1 MSPTKPTIVIIPGSF
16 SAYGAYDPF
25 LALLRAEGFTAVAV
39 NLPST
44 QKRMPLPP
52 ATLKD
57 DAALVRGVV
66 GALVAENEGT
76 EVVVLAHSYGGS
88 VATEALTGLGVKEG
102 KKGGVRRLVFLS
114 AVVPKVGET
123 QVQAMKLDEA
133 FLPAAVVSFTFLL
146 SVELSM
152 IFGPVCGRLKGRG

>member
-1 MSPTKPTIVIIPGSF
+1 MSSTKPTIVIIPGSF
-16 SAYGAYDPF
+16 SAHGAYDSF

-76 EVVVLAHSYGGS
+76 EVVILAHSYGGT
-88 VATEALTGLGVKEG
+88 VATEALAGLGIKEG
-102 KKGGVRRLVFLS
+102 KKGGVRRLIFLS
-114 AVVPKVGET
+114 AIAPRVGET
-123 QVQAMKLDEA
+123 QVQTMKLDEA
-133 FLPAAVVSFTFLL
+133 FLPAAVVSFALL
-146 SVELSM
+146 LFV
-152 IFGPVCGRLKGRG
+152 GCCYDCGSSLARS